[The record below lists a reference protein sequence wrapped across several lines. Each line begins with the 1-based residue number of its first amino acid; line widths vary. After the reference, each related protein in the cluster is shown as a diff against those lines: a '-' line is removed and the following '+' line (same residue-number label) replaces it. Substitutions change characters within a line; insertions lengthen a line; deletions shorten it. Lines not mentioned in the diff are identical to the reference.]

1 MNVSSTQT
9 SSQSSG
15 RGNPVALSVLAS
27 LFFMLGFVTCLND
40 VLIPHL
46 KDVFHLSNREAM
58 LTQTAFFSAY
68 AIMSFIAGK
77 VIDKI
82 GYKGT
87 VITGFLI
94 TALGA
99 FLFYPATVRFLRARQ
114 INQCISQCSCRFS
127 L

>member
-1 MNVSSTQT
+1 MNASIPISAST
-9 SSQSSG
+9 G

-46 KDVFHLSNREAM
+46 KEVFYLSNREAM

-68 AIMSFIAGK
+68 AIMSFLAGK

-99 FLFYPATVRFLRARQ
+99 FLFYMLINPCFLLCFCLSFLLWQQASHF
-114 INQCISQCSCRFS
+114 CK
-127 L
+127 